1 MAIAPGEGITQAQAI
16 AATIAAQKQAAANAA
31 AAAQAK
37 EDANIADSDA
47 RLRALAKQS
56 SIPVLDVVPKEKTV
70 TGTSYRGSG
79 ASRVL
84 VTTYSDGSTTE
95 SPAPEITN
103 PDDADWTSQG
113 NQALYKGVPYNGMRN
128 GLQFIN
134 GYRQDMYNPDGTER
148 TTKPLGTTL
157 TNNGGVTQSAKD
169 IVNGYLRE
177 AGLAALSE
185 DAWKQW
191 NSGTSAE
198 QIMDWVRT
206 TPDYAKRFPAMAT
219 LRASGRSI
227 SEAQYVAKEQA
238 DVEMMTS
245 YGIPAE
251 IATNRDLLGKLI
263 ANNVNQVDL
272 QKRLIA
278 GQESVMSLD
287 KSVLKYAAD
296 TFGLTPGD
304 LTAFV
309 LNPDLATPVIEQKA
323 RAIQIGGAA
332 FQASQKIAGEQ
343 ALNLAAAGVTGA
355 QAQQGFGNI
364 AQQQQL
370 TQALPGDISG
380 SVNQEELI
388 NAQFGM
394 SPEALA
400 RTRRVAGT
408 RAAEYQQGGQFV
420 SGQGGVTGLGSAPQ
434 V

>member
-1 MAIAPGEGITQAQAI
+1 MAKAPLESDVTISPAAPVRDISGIATQAANAILTKKSLPTATTTAGYKIAQDAQI
-16 AATIAAQKQAAANAA
+16 AADQAAADAA
-31 AAAQAK
+31 AK
-37 EDANIADSDA
+37 VIADKAAADKIA
-47 RLRALAKQS
+47 ADKIAAEKAAADKAAADKAK
-56 SIPVLDVVPKEKTV
+56 
-70 TGTSYRGSG
+70 
-79 ASRVL
+79 
-84 VTTYSDGSTTE
+84 
-95 SPAPEITN
+95 
-103 PDDADWTSQG
+103 ADS
-113 NQALYKGVPYNGMRN
+113 V
-128 GLQFIN
+128 
-134 GYRQDMYNPDGTER
+134 
-148 TTKPLGTTL
+148 
-157 TNNGGVTQSAKD
+157 VTQSAKD

-177 AGLAALSE
+177 AGLGALSDE
-185 DAWKQW
+185 TWKQW
-191 NSGTSAE
+191 NAGTSAE
-198 QIMDWVRT
+198 QIMDYVRT

-219 LRASGRSI
+219 LRTAGRSI

-238 DVEMMTS
+238 DVDMMTS

-309 LNPDLATPVIEQKA
+309 LNPDIATPVIEQKA
-323 RAIQIGGAA
+323 KAIQIGGAA

-343 ALNLAAAGVTGA
+343 ALKLAAAGVTGT

-370 TQALPGDISG
+370 TQALPGDVSG
-380 SVNQEELI
+380 SVTNEELI

-420 SGQGGVTGLGSAPQ
+420 SGQGGVIGLGSAPQ

>member
-1 MAIAPGEGITQAQAI
+1 MAIAPGEGITQAEAI
-16 AATIAAQKQAAANAA
+16 AATLAAQRKAAADAA
-31 AAAQAK
+31 AAKAATPTLTPGVQYVG
-37 EDANIADSDA
+37 
-47 RLRALAKQS
+47 S
-56 SIPVLDVVPKEKTV
+56 SLQYVDPSGAVLPVSAAPSATPVPKAEKTA
-70 TGTSYRGSG
+70 TGTTYRGTGS
-79 ASRVL
+79 SRVL
-84 VTTYSDGSTTE
+84 VTTYSDGTTSE
-95 SPAPEITN
+95 TPAPDTGN
-103 PDDADWTSQG
+103 PAAKTLVSVVQNANGTRTLYYNDGSSVIEGTPATS
-113 NQALYKGVPYNGMRN
+113 V
-128 GLQFIN
+128 
-134 GYRQDMYNPDGTER
+134 
-148 TTKPLGTTL
+148 TTST
-157 TNNGGVTQSAKD
+157 GVTQSAKD

-177 AGLAALSE
+177 AGLAALSD

-219 LRASGRSI
+219 LRAAGRSI

-238 DVEMMTS
+238 DVDMMTS

-278 GQESVMSLD
+278 GQESIMSLD

-370 TQALPGDISG
+370 TQALPGDVSG
-380 SVNQEELI
+380 SVTNEELI

>member
-1 MAIAPGEGITQAQAI
+1 MAKATDAVSYNPLTGLTYNPNATASAPAPTLKPGVQYVGSSLQYVDPSGAVLPVS
-16 AATIAAQKQAAANAA
+16 AAPSAN
-31 AAAQAK
+31 
-37 EDANIADSDA
+37 
-47 RLRALAKQS
+47 
-56 SIPVLDVVPKEKTV
+56 PVPKAEKTV
-70 TGTSYRGSG
+70 TGTTYRGTGS
-79 ASRVL
+79 SRVL
-84 VTTYSDGSTTE
+84 VTTYSDGTISET
-95 SPAPEITN
+95 PAPDTGN
-103 PDDADWTSQG
+103 PAGKTVVSV
-113 NQALYKGVPYNGMRN
+113 VPNANGTRTIYYN
-128 GLQFIN
+128 
-134 GYRQDMYNPDGTER
+134 DGSSIIE
-148 TTKPLGTTL
+148 GTPSTPVA
-157 TNNGGVTQSAKD
+157 TPTGVTQSAKD

-177 AGLAALSE
+177 AGLGALSDE
-185 DAWKQW
+185 TWKQW

-198 QIMDWVRT
+198 QIMDYVRT

-219 LRASGRSI
+219 LRTAGRSI

-238 DVEMMTS
+238 DVDMMTS

-287 KSVLKYAAD
+287 KNVLDYASK

-380 SVNQEELI
+380 SVTNEELI

-420 SGQGGVTGLGSAPQ
+420 FGQGGVTGLGSAPQ

>member
-1 MAIAPGEGITQAQAI
+1 MAVDYIDPSDAKLVAQAR
-16 AATIAAQKQAAANAA
+16 AA
-31 AAAQAK
+31 AAA
-37 EDANIADSDA
+37 
-47 RLRALAKQS
+47 RAAATPAPTLTPGVQYVGS
-56 SIPVLDVVPKEKTV
+56 SLQYVDPSGAVLPVSAAPSATPVPKAEKTT
-70 TGTSYRGSG
+70 TGTTYRGTGS
-79 ASRVL
+79 SRVL
-84 VTTYSDGSTTE
+84 VTTYSDGTTSE
-95 SPAPEITN
+95 TPAPDTGN
-103 PDDADWTSQG
+103 PAGKTLVSVVQNANG
-113 NQALYKGVPYNGMRN
+113 TRTLYYN
-128 GLQFIN
+128 
-134 GYRQDMYNPDGTER
+134 DGSSVIEGTPAAP
-148 TTKPLGTTL
+148 TTTT
-157 TNNGGVTQSAKD
+157 TTPTGVTQSAKD

-177 AGLAALSE
+177 AGLGALSDE
-185 DAWKQW
+185 TWKQW

-198 QIMDWVRT
+198 QIMDYVRT

-219 LRASGRSI
+219 LRTAGRSI

-238 DVEMMTS
+238 DVDMMTS

-278 GQESVMSLD
+278 GQESIMSLD
-287 KSVLKYAAD
+287 KSVLDYASK

-380 SVNQEELI
+380 SVTNEELI